1 VSFHVYSQISEVM
14 RNSLKAYI
22 YVPAAPTF
30 HVGTRSIETYFE
42 YVDEWLRPA
51 VDSMWS
57 CSDL

>member
-1 VSFHVYSQISEVM
+1 M

-42 YVDEWLRPA
+42 YVDELLRPA